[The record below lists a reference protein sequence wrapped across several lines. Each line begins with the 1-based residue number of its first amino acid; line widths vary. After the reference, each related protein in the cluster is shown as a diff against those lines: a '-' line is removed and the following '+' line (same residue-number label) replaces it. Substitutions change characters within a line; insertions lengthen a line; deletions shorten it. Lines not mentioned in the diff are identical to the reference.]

1 MIKKVVIAAAGQ
13 GTRMKHLSKN
23 KCKQLICVQQKPFLA
38 YLLDNLLAAGYKE
51 FILVT
56 GFSADLMK
64 KFLKDYG
71 YEATLVNQFEIL
83 GPKEKEY
90 GTLCPLKCVKDLV
103 GKENFLVVYGD
114 NLYSVE
120 DLESF
125 RSELDDDFC
134 YVAARI
140 EESHPEKYGVLVEKN
155 GFLEKIIEKPK
166 KFVGNLVNTGLY
178 KFTPEVFKKIP
189 QVKLSPRG
197 EYELTDAITLLAK
210 DKKVRI
216 KIIKDYWMDF
226 GNPGDIRKMSQFLDS
241 RKKQNK

>member
-1 MIKKVVIAAAGQ
+1 
-13 GTRMKHLSKN
+13 
-23 KCKQLICVQQKPFLA
+23 
-38 YLLDNLLAAGYKE
+38 
-51 FILVT
+51 
-56 GFSADLMK
+56 
-64 KFLKDYG
+64 
-71 YEATLVNQFEIL
+71 
-83 GPKEKEY
+83 
-90 GTLCPLKCVKDLV
+90 
-103 GKENFLVVYGD
+103 
-114 NLYSVE
+114 
-120 DLESF
+120 
-125 RSELDDDFC
+125 
-134 YVAARI
+134 
-140 EESHPEKYGVLVEKN
+140 
-155 GFLEKIIEKPK
+155 LEKIIEKPK